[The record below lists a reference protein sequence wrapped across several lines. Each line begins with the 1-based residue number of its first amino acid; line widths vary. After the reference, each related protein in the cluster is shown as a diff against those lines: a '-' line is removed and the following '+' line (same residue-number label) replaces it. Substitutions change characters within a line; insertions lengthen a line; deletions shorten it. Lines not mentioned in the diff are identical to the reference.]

1 MTVGARV
8 VNVPADGKSRSAF
21 SASPPRWPPR
31 RRRSSPVRIIRSTRP
46 RRAASSRE
54 GCRIRPSAP
63 CAVSI
68 AFTASQ
74 ANQNSHP
81 HGRHA
86 NAEGLT
92 LQGASGLTPQG
103 ASGPRC
109 KVLRDYAA
117 RRARGTQAAR
127 CLVTTLEGAARLCCR
142 VLRDFAVEGLQASL
156 KGRFAT
162 SLVEGLPASLQ
173 GAPSTLKRLFT
184 LSTVECC
191 SHPAP

>member
-54 GCRIRPSAP
+54 GCRIRSSAP

-68 AFTASQ
+68 VFNASQ
-74 ANQNSHP
+74 TNHNSHP

-86 NAEGLT
+86 NRSRDIRACAQST
-92 LQGASGLTPQG
+92 LETPRAPCRSRKTSGARDSRGKVLRDYRRKVLRDSRCRVLGDSRCKVLQDSHCRVLG
-103 ASGPRC
+103 DSRC
-109 KVLRDYAA
+109 KVLRDS
-117 RRARGTQAAR
+117 
-127 CLVTTLEGAARLCCR
+127 RLK
-142 VLRDFAVEGLQASL
+142 VLRDHAAKCFETTPQGVLGGL
-156 KGRFAT
+156 K
-162 SLVEGLPASLQ
+162 LQ
-173 GAPSTLKRLFT
+173 GAW
-184 LSTVECC
+184 
-191 SHPAP
+191 

>member
-21 SASPPRWPPR
+21 SAST
-31 RRRSSPVRIIRSTRP
+31 PVRIIRSTRP

-54 GCRIRPSAP
+54 GCRIRSSAP

-68 AFTASQ
+68 VFTASQ

-86 NAEGLT
+86 NAGGLT

-127 CLVTTLEGAARLCCR
+127 CLVTTLAGAARLRCR
-142 VLRDFAVEGLQASL
+142 VLRDFAAECC
-156 KGRFAT
+156 AT

-173 GAPSTLKRLFT
+173 GAPSTLKRLSLSALWSAVHAQHPEVPFT
-184 LSTVECC
+184 PSTVECC